1 MESNGPEILV
11 AGTMIDGEGTSWI
24 EVMPTVDKAR
34 NGPQFFTVTAADLE
48 TLRAFIEANP
58 ERIPIDY
65 DHAGSADRGENRST
79 RAAGWFTGEAQFVA
93 AGEQAPSGDQQD
105 HASVWARVKWT
116 PTAVQE
122 IRDGA
127 FRFISPEWGFEK
139 RDPKSGLMTKLKDLI
154 AATLTNRPFF
164 ENLAPVQATAVLL
177 EAGEIVLR
185 DEDRETLLAALEAGE
200 DLNAVLAAVWT
211 TAYINDLP
219 DSAFLLIEGG
229 GSKDSDGK
237 TMPRSLRHFPVRDAG
252 GSVDVAHV
260 RNALARIPQS
270 NVSPAAKAEATTKAQ
285 RLLSNTGGN
294 PSAADQGNSDEEENT
309 MADDQPTAP
318 VTDYMKALGL
328 DETVDPNARLATAFR
343 AKDEEILKLTQ
354 QVSDLTAAGS
364 TKIKEAEELA
374 SRIEDLEKRDRARD
388 IEVIL
393 ARAVDKGRVFPA
405 EKETLSELFASDV
418 QGLKRMIATRPAEMF
433 AGLEPKG
440 TSGDPDRFIDEPD
453 VAEFVKGF
461 KGSDPVDTEQ
471 AKQHLAALEL
481 LKEQGKANDYTSED
495 YVAAYT
501 AAASAVL

>member
-11 AGTMIDGEGTSWI
+11 AGAMIDGEGTSWI
-24 EVMPTVDKAR
+24 EVMPTAKEAR
-34 NGPQFFTVTAADLE
+34 NGKWFFTVTAADLE

-65 DHAGSADRGENRST
+65 DHAGSAAQAGEGGST
-79 RAAGWFTGEAQFVA
+79 RAAGWFTGEAQVVA
-93 AGEQAPSGDQQD
+93 SGEQSPAGEQQD
-105 HASVWARVKWT
+105 HESVWARVKWT

-122 IRDGA
+122 IRDGV

-139 RDPKSGLMTKLKDLI
+139 RDPKSGLMTKLKDLV

-164 ENLAPVQATAVLL
+164 KELAPVQATAVLL

-219 DSAFLLIEGG
+219 DSAFLVVEGG

-285 RLLSNTGGN
+285 RLLSNTGGD
-294 PSAADQGNSDEEENT
+294 PSATDQGNVKEKESIVAEK
-309 MADDQPTAP
+309 QP

-374 SRIEDLEKRDRARD
+374 TRIEDLEKRDRARD

-393 ARAVDKGRVFPA
+393 ANAVSKGRVFPA

-433 AGLEPKG
+433 AGLEPQG

-481 LKEQGKANDYTSED
+481 LKEQGKANDYTNED